1 MGDEKTKF
9 KLSDDLIAVV
19 RELVQ
24 LALIT
29 GTNIVDHLRA
39 VEVEL
44 DEQSK
49 VVPTVN
55 YVEAYNKM
63 VEELVQKAN
72 DSQKKADAA
81 SELDLSAIVK
91 DTDESSTN

>member
-1 MGDEKTKF
+1 MADEKKF

-44 DEQSK
+44 DEQEK
-49 VVPTVN
+49 VVPTVG

-72 DSQKKADAA
+72 DTQKKIDSA
-81 SELDLSAIVK
+81 SELDLGAIVK
-91 DTDESSTN
+91 DSEEVSN

>member
-1 MGDEKTKF
+1 MTDEKKF

-44 DEQSK
+44 DGQEK
-49 VVPTVN
+49 IVPTVV
-55 YVEAYNKM
+55 YIEAYNKM

-72 DSQKKADAA
+72 DTQKKIDSA
-81 SELDLSAIVK
+81 SELDLGGIV
-91 DTDESSTN
+91 TNSEENPN